1 MGQKEQK
8 QHFFANFL
16 YFLYYKYLKRH
27 FFTFVV
33 IALSTSAP
41 IAPKNF
47 PHNPHDICEL
57 LVPIRSCPP
66 PKILL
71 CIKVKKEPSYTHLWP
86 RPKSIWL
93 NCMKW
98 SEIDVVRLPPLEVQ
112 ARSLINML
120 SMSVAEFDDIL
131 DGWRIRG
138 RKPWADIWS

>member
-8 QHFFANFL
+8 PHFFANFL

-57 LVPIRSCPP
+57 LVPIRSCTP
-66 PKILL
+66 PKDFALYKSQEGAILH
-71 CIKVKKEPSYTHLWP
+71 T
-86 RPKSIWL
+86 
-93 NCMKW
+93 
-98 SEIDVVRLPPLEVQ
+98 
-112 ARSLINML
+112 
-120 SMSVAEFDDIL
+120 SVA
-131 DGWRIRG
+131 
-138 RKPWADIWS
+138 